1 MTEIKDTERE
11 LQLFRL
17 RLSVAGLVVFICFGL
32 LMLRFFWLQAIRH
45 DEYWERAESN
55 RISVVPAVPNRGL
68 IVDRN
73 GVVLARNF
81 SAYTL
86 EITPSKITRP
96 LDTVIDELAQLVDI
110 QSRDRKRFRR
120 LLEESKTFESLPI
133 RTRLTDEEVARF
145 AAQRYRFPG
154 VDIQAR
160 LFRQYPLGQTASHM
174 IGYIGRVNKK
184 EAERLEESEDAANY
198 RGTEYIGKEGL
209 EKSYERELH
218 GITGYDEI
226 EVSAGGRANRTL
238 SRHSPT
244 PGNNLILSVDIE
256 LQKIVEKAF
265 GDRRGAL
272 VAIEPETGDIL
283 AYVSMPTFDP
293 NLFVEGID
301 TKSWEE
307 LNTSL
312 DKPLLNRPLIG
323 SYPPGSTFKPYMALA
338 SLELGKRTP
347 EMAIS
352 DPGYFWFG
360 NNKFRDDKEGG
371 HGRVDMYRSI
381 VQSCNTY
388 YYNLANDLGI
398 DAIHDFMKPFGFGQ
412 LTGIDLENERRGVL
426 PSAAWKRATF
436 KRPELQKWYAGETIS
451 VGIGQGYNSFTPL
464 QLAHAV
470 SNLANNGVVMK
481 PHLVKSV
488 EDASTKVRSL
498 TVPKES
504 YRIPLKPE
512 NVEVV
517 KNAMIGVTKEG
528 TSARSFANAPYI
540 SGGKTGTAQAAAMSK
555 TVKYDASKISER
567 LRDHS
572 LYIAFAPADKPKIAL
587 AVIVENAGFGAA
599 AAAPI
604 ARLAID
610 YYLLGKRPEEPVA
623 KVDGS
628 LNGQPGPVPATAP
641 DLVKPAEPGAPA
653 VPAVPAKPG
662 TSAPAPSTAPGK
674 PAAAPT
680 APAAAPTPATNKPAA
695 VPAASKPATVAPA
708 ASAAPAPATTPANK
722 PATVAPAAPVKPAAS
737 ATPAATPAATIGAT
751 IGATTAATTP
761 AANATGTAAAKP
773 TPQPAPQPAPAPAK
787 PAAATAATAP
797 ATRATNV
804 SKPAAG
810 TRSDDRSE
818 P

>member
-11 LQLFRL
+11 LQLFRM

-32 LMLRFFWLQAIRH
+32 LMLRFLWLQAIRH
-45 DEYWERAESN
+45 SEYFERAESN
-55 RISVVPAVPNRGL
+55 RISIVPAVPNRGL

-86 EITPSKITRP
+86 EITPAKIDRH
-96 LDTVIDELAQLVDI
+96 LDTVIDELSQLVDI
-110 QSRDRKRFRR
+110 QPKDRKRFRR
-120 LLEESKTFESLPI
+120 LMEESKTFESLPI
-133 RTRLTDEEVARF
+133 RTRLSDEEVARF

-174 IGYIGRVNKK
+174 IGYIGRVNKH
-184 EAERLEESEDAANY
+184 EAEKLEESEDAANY

-209 EKSYERELH
+209 EKSYEKQLH

-226 EVSAGGRANRTL
+226 EVSAGGRAVRTL
-238 SRHSPT
+238 SRTSPT

-256 LQKIVEKAF
+256 LQKIIEQAF

-301 TKSWEE
+301 AKSWEE

-347 EMAIS
+347 DQAIF

-371 HGRVDMYRSI
+371 HGRVDMYKSI

-426 PSAAWKRATF
+426 PSQEWKRNAY
-436 KRPELQKWYAGETIS
+436 KRPEQQKWFAGETIS

-470 SNLANNGVVMK
+470 ANLSNNGVVMK
-481 PHLVKSV
+481 PHLVKMV
-488 EDASTKVRSL
+488 ENGSNKARKL

-504 YRIPLKPE
+504 YRIPLKQD
-512 NVEVV
+512 NIDFV
-517 KNAMIGVTKEG
+517 KSAMIGVTKEG
-528 TSARSFANAPYI
+528 TSARSFANAPYA

-555 TVKYDASKISER
+555 NVKYDASKIAER

-604 ARLAID
+604 ARMAID
-610 YYLLGKRPEEPVA
+610 YYLLGKRPEDPVRPAA
-623 KVDGS
+623 KTVAANTNTD
-628 LNGQPGPVPATAP
+628 ATA
-641 DLVKPAEPGAPA
+641 A
-653 VPAVPAKPG
+653 
-662 TSAPAPSTAPGK
+662 TAANT
-674 PAAAPT
+674 AA
-680 APAAAPTPATNKPAA
+680 
-695 VPAASKPATVAPA
+695 
-708 ASAAPAPATTPANK
+708 
-722 PATVAPAAPVKPAAS
+722 
-737 ATPAATPAATIGAT
+737 
-751 IGATTAATTP
+751 ATTAATAAKPAAANSAVTPAPKPAAPVTAPALSTAPAAQSKPSNAPPNPPNAPTP
-761 AANATGTAAAKP
+761 AAAITAPGA
-773 TPQPAPQPAPAPAK
+773 PANPAPAK
-787 PAAATAATAP
+787 PASTAGAQPPKP
-797 ATRATNV
+797 ATPKANASNASNPSKATD
-804 SKPAAG
+804 SAP
-810 TRSDDRSE
+810 RST

>member
-1 MTEIKDTERE
+1 
-11 LQLFRL
+11 
-17 RLSVAGLVVFICFGL
+17 
-32 LMLRFFWLQAIRH
+32 
-45 DEYWERAESN
+45 
-55 RISVVPAVPNRGL
+55 
-68 IVDRN
+68 
-73 GVVLARNF
+73 
-81 SAYTL
+81 
-86 EITPSKITRP
+86 
-96 LDTVIDELAQLVDI
+96 
-110 QSRDRKRFRR
+110 
-120 LLEESKTFESLPI
+120 
-133 RTRLTDEEVARF
+133 VARF

-174 IGYIGRVNKK
+174 IGYIGRVNKR

-198 RGTEYIGKEGL
+198 RGTEYIGKEGI

-218 GITGYDEI
+218 GNTGYDEI

-238 SRHSPT
+238 SRNAPT

-256 LQKIVEKAF
+256 LQKIIEKAF

-272 VAIEPETGDIL
+272 VAIEPATGDVL

-301 TKSWEE
+301 SKSWEE

-371 HGRVDMYRSI
+371 HGRVDMYKSI
-381 VQSCNTY
+381 VQSCNTFY
-388 YYNLANDLGI
+388 YVLANDLGI

-412 LTGIDLENERRGVL
+412 VTGIDLENERRGVL
-426 PSAAWKRATF
+426 PSQDWKRKTF

-451 VGIGQGYNSFTPL
+451 VGIGQGYNSFTPI

-481 PHLVKSV
+481 PHLVKSI
-488 EDASTKVRSL
+488 EDPNSKARKL

-504 YRIPLKPE
+504 YRIPLHQE
-512 NVEVV
+512 NVDFV
-517 KNAMIGVTKEG
+517 KSAMVGVTKEG

-555 TVKYDASKISER
+555 TVKYDASKIAER

-572 LYIAFAPADKPKIAL
+572 LYIAFAPADKPRIAL
-587 AVIVENAGFGAA
+587 AVIVENSGFGAA

-610 YYLLGKRPEEPVA
+610 YYLLGKRPDEPVA
-623 KVDGS
+623 KVEVSPDAQSAQSRADANKPENKKPEANKPEANKPEANKPESGKPE
-628 LNGQPGPVPATAP
+628 LQKADPTKPEAQPNKPE
-641 DLVKPAEPGAPA
+641 VKKSEAS
-653 VPAVPAKPG
+653 KPP
-662 TSAPAPSTAPGK
+662 SAPAP
-674 PAAAPT
+674 
-680 APAAAPTPATNKPAA
+680 
-695 VPAASKPATVAPA
+695 
-708 ASAAPAPATTPANK
+708 
-722 PATVAPAAPVKPAAS
+722 
-737 ATPAATPAATIGAT
+737 
-751 IGATTAATTP
+751 
-761 AANATGTAAAKP
+761 ANATGVAK
-773 TPQPAPQPAPAPAK
+773 TNAQRSAP
-787 PAAATAATAP
+787 
-797 ATRATNV
+797 
-804 SKPAAG
+804 
-810 TRSDDRSE
+810 
-818 P
+818 